1 MIELG
6 TGNLLKADV
15 EALVN
20 TVNCVGIMGK
30 GIALQFK
37 QAYPENFK
45 AYERA
50 CRAGKVR
57 PGKMFIVPT
66 NKTQNPKLIVNFPTK
81 RHWKGKS
88 KIEDIQSGLDALI
101 HDVKELGITS
111 IALPPLGCGL
121 GGLSW
126 SDVKPLIEEAFA
138 EVPAVKVLMFEP
150 TGAPAPQ
157 DMPIGTES
165 PSLTRARAMLIRLVE
180 IYGIPGYELTLLEI
194 QKLAYFLQAAREPMK
209 LQYVK
214 EKFGPFAN
222 NLNHVLQ
229 KLEGHFISGYGDH
242 AAVGKQ
248 IHTVP
253 GATEAADEFL
263 RSQPDALERLQRV
276 SKLIEG
282 FETPY
287 GMELLATVHWVATKE
302 DRLAAADCERAV
314 AGVQAWSQRKS
325 TLFTAK
331 HVHKAWQRLH
341 DQSWLQSSPVPA
353 VG

>member
-6 TGNLLKADV
+6 KGNLLKADV

-45 AYERA
+45 AYEKA
-50 CRAGKVR
+50 CRAGEVR
-57 PGKMFIVPT
+57 PGKMFIVRT
-66 NKTQNPKLIVNFPTK
+66 NKIQNPKFIVNFPTK

-88 KIEDIQSGLDALI
+88 NIEDIKSGLTALI
-101 HDVKELGITS
+101 RDVEELGIMS
-111 IALPPLGCGL
+111 IAIPPLGCGL
-121 GGLSW
+121 GGLRW
-126 SDVKPLIEEAFA
+126 SEVKPLIGAAFSA
-138 EVPAVKVLMFEP
+138 VPSVKVLVYEP
-150 TGAPAPQ
+150 AGAPNPQ
-157 DMPIGTES
+157 DMPIGTEA
-165 PSLTRARAMLIRLVE
+165 PQLTRARAMLIRLLE
-180 IYGIPGYELTLLEI
+180 IYGIPGYELTFLEI
-194 QKLAYFLQAAREPMK
+194 QKLAYFLQAAGEPMK

-242 AAVGKQ
+242 AAAGKH
-248 IHTVP
+248 IRTIS
-253 GATEAADEFL
+253 GAAEAANEFL
-263 RSQPDALERLQRV
+263 NSESDALERLQRV
-276 SKLIEG
+276 SRLIEG

-287 GMELLATVHWVATKE
+287 GMELLATVHWVATQE
-302 DRLAAADCERAV
+302 DLLAVENCDKAV

-325 TLFTAK
+325 SLFTTN
-331 HVHKAWQRLH
+331 HIQKAWLRLR
-341 DQSWLQSSPVPA
+341 DQSWLQLSCISKA
-353 VG
+353 

>member
-6 TGNLLKADV
+6 KGNLLKADV

-20 TVNCVGIMGK
+20 TVNCVGIMGR

-37 QAYPENFK
+37 QAYPDNFK
-45 AYERA
+45 AYEKA
-50 CRAGKVR
+50 CRAGEVR

-66 NKTQNPKLIVNFPTK
+66 NKMQNPKFIVNFPTK

-88 KIEDIQSGLDALI
+88 KIEDIKSGLTALI
-101 HDVKELGITS
+101 RDVEQLGITS
-111 IALPPLGCGL
+111 IAIPPLGCGL
-121 GGLSW
+121 GGLRW
-126 SDVKPLIEEAFA
+126 SEVKPLIEEAFSA
-138 EVPAVKVLMFEP
+138 VPSVKVLVYEP
-150 TGAPAPQ
+150 AGAPDPKE
-157 DMPIGTES
+157 MPIGTQR
-165 PSLTRARAMLIRLVE
+165 PSLTRARAMLIRLLE
-180 IYGIPGYELTLLEI
+180 IYGIPGYELTFLEI
-194 QKLAYFLQAAREPMK
+194 QKLAYFLQAAGEPMK

-242 AAVGKQ
+242 AAVGKH
-248 IHTVP
+248 IRTMS
-253 GATEAADEFL
+253 GAAEAANEFL
-263 RSQPDALERLQRV
+263 KSESDALERLQRV

-287 GMELLATVHWVATKE
+287 GMELLATVHWVATQE
-302 DRLAAADCERAV
+302 DPLAAKNCDRAV

-325 TLFTAK
+325 SLFTAK
-331 HVHKAWQRLH
+331 HIEKAWQRLE
-341 DQSWLQSSPVPA
+341 DQSWLQLSCLSKT
-353 VG
+353 

>member
-6 TGNLLKADV
+6 KGNLLKADV
-15 EALVN
+15 EAIVN

-45 AYERA
+45 AYAKA
-50 CRAGKVR
+50 CRAGDVR
-57 PGKMFIVPT
+57 PGKMFIVAT
-66 NKTQNPKLIVNFPTK
+66 NKTQNPRFIVNFPTK
-81 RHWKGKS
+81 RHWKGNS
-88 KIEDIQSGLDALI
+88 KIEDIKSGLDALI
-101 HDVKELGITS
+101 QDVRALGITS
-111 IALPPLGCGL
+111 IALPPLGCGH

-138 EVPAVKVLMFEP
+138 ALPAVQVLMYEP
-150 TGAPAPQ
+150 TGAPAAQ
-157 DMPIGTES
+157 DMPIGTEA
-165 PSLTRARAMLIRLVE
+165 PTLTRARAMLIRLVG

-194 QKLAYFLQAAREPMK
+194 QKLAYFLQAAGEPMK

-229 KLEGHFISGYGDH
+229 KLEGHFISGYGDD

-248 IHTVP
+248 IQTMP
-253 GATEAADEFL
+253 RATEVADEFL
-263 RSQPDALERLQRV
+263 RSQPDALERLQQV

-287 GMELLATVHWVATKE
+287 GMELLATVHWVATQE
-302 DRLAAADCERAV
+302 DPLAIENCDRAI

-325 TLFTAK
+325 SLFTAK
-331 HVHKAWQRLH
+331 HVQKAWQRLH
-341 DQSWLQSSPVPA
+341 DQSWLQLSCLSKA
-353 VG
+353 